1 MRARIGFATRTGN
14 GTTTRKYERMLN
26 APKIIALRVSSFG
39 HFMAFSL
46 SGVGRPT
53 LVPLEVMMK
62 TRLILPVL
70 LVAAAFVTPA
80 SANWFHNPYQGVNRN
95 IGSAPNPTPAD
106 IRENRLPIA
115 AQDEQADPGA
125 VAAAA
130 KDAGK
135 SATPPANTTA
145 QAGGAGV
152 VASASPS
159 R

>member
-1 MRARIGFATRTGN
+1 M
-14 GTTTRKYERMLN
+14 
-26 APKIIALRVSSFG
+26 
-39 HFMAFSL
+39 
-46 SGVGRPT
+46 
-53 LVPLEVMMK
+53 EVIMK
-62 TRLILPVL
+62 TRLVLPVL

-130 KDAGK
+130 KDADK
-135 SATPPANTTA
+135 STTPPNTTA
-145 QAGGAGV
+145 KAGGAGV

>member
-1 MRARIGFATRTGN
+1 M
-14 GTTTRKYERMLN
+14 
-26 APKIIALRVSSFG
+26 
-39 HFMAFSL
+39 
-46 SGVGRPT
+46 
-53 LVPLEVMMK
+53 EVMMK
-62 TRLILPVL
+62 TRFLLPVL

-106 IRENRLPIA
+106 IREDRLPIA
-115 AQDEQADPGA
+115 AQNEQADPAA

-135 SATPPANTTA
+135 TASAAPQTQTGTPT
-145 QAGGAGV
+145 GGPGV
-152 VASASPS
+152 VASASPA